1 MTTIRPLRP
10 CGPRSCVS
18 TQAPLTRPLQRI
30 EPLLFAGPGTQAM
43 RAVLAVLGRTSRLR
57 ILERDDVT
65 VHAVVRTPIL
75 RIAMDL
81 DVVVDAARGRI
92 DLRAATPFALSE
104 RSSSRT
110 WALELLGRVEAEIR
124 ASQ

>member
-1 MTTIRPLRP
+1 
-10 CGPRSCVS
+10 
-18 TQAPLTRPLQRI
+18 
-30 EPLLFAGPGTQAM
+30 M